1 MAQNEE
7 IKSIYSVETTQKVL
21 AQLEEMEIELGM
33 TRSEL
38 FLEMVWKYRFGFL
51 ATEAIELS
59 KKRFRNE
66 LTCEMD
72 QLSQILKNF

>member
-51 ATEAIELS
+51 TTEAIELS